1 MRIALYQPD
10 IPQNTGTIIRLA
22 ACFAVP
28 LDIIEPCG
36 FTLSDSRLR
45 RAGMDYAQ
53 RATITRHISWQN
65 FLRDRQAGRLV
76 LSTSKAEQSLKS
88 VRFEADDT
96 LLFGSEESGVPEA
109 VHRIADRRV
118 RVPMAAG
125 ERSLNLAICA
135 GIVLW
140 EAWRQTGS
148 VVERN
153 QC

>member
-36 FTLSDSRLR
+36 FTLSDTRLR
-45 RAGMDYAQ
+45 RAGLDYAQ

-65 FLRDRQAGRLV
+65 FLRDRPTGRLV
-76 LSTSKAEQSLKS
+76 LSTSKGEQSLKS
-88 VRFEADDT
+88 FSFDANDT
-96 LLFGSEESGVPEA
+96 LLFGSEASGVPCA
-109 VHRIADRRV
+109 VHQIAERRV
-118 RVPMAAG
+118 RVPLATG
-125 ERSLNLAICA
+125 ERSLNLAVCA

-148 VVERN
+148 AVTRY
-153 QC
+153 QR